1 MLLFLTGNS
10 LSTDHHPGQQLP
22 PMPARGPRDMGMP
35 NTAPSQ
41 PPSEAQS
48 RGIYG
53 SCGSPTS
60 NVTHLGRYELKRPP
74 NEEAGDRSVKRRP
87 DAEEVEEVEDEED
100 DEEEEEEEED
110 DDEPIAPSDN
120 VKMRRGF
127 MCKNRPLTCNA
138 HKLTETSLF
147 PCGNGD
153 SGEDCHSQQRRVR
166 APTDIA
172 ATNVCVERRGSCD

>member
-1 MLLFLTGNS
+1 MS
-10 LSTDHHPGQQLP
+10 
-22 PMPARGPRDMGMP
+22 MA
-35 NTAPSQ
+35 NTAQSQ

-60 NVTHLGRYELKRPP
+60 NVTHLGRYELKRSP
-74 NEEAGDRSVKRRP
+74 NEEANNRAVKRRR
-87 DAEEVEEVEDEED
+87 DAEEGVEVEDEE
-100 DEEEEEEEED
+100 ED
-110 DDEPIAPSDN
+110 DADEPIAPSDN

-127 MCKNRPLTCNA
+127 TCKNRPLTCNA

-153 SGEDCHSQQRRVR
+153 PREDCHPQQRRVR
-166 APTDIA
+166 APTDPA
-172 ATNVCVERRGSCD
+172 ATKLCVER

>member
-1 MLLFLTGNS
+1 
-10 LSTDHHPGQQLP
+10 
-22 PMPARGPRDMGMP
+22 MGMP

-60 NVTHLGRYELKRPP
+60 NVTHLGRYELKRSP
-74 NEEAGDRSVKRRP
+74 NAEAGDRGVKRRR
-87 DAEEVEEVEDEED
+87 DAEELEDK
-100 DEEEEEEEED
+100 EEEEEE

-153 SGEDCHSQQRRVR
+153 SGEDCHPQQRRVR